1 MLHRCVLPVS
11 FNHFHPISSLKE
23 TLLVESSG
31 MISATSAPA
40 QSWKGV
46 TAVPSSS
53 MGSLNSGW
61 QSQPRQ
67 VQLHDQQVGSTAICA
82 FSSKRVN
89 MAAQLFWLGNQRGL
103 FALHTSNSYKRVK
116 LIGQAGWNPGLFTV
130 YRVIHNE
137 EKSSGKMC
145 VRWWG
150 LVKSKERTYISAS
163 LNIHKSILLTGWI
176 V

>member
-89 MAAQLFWLGNQRGL
+89 MAAQLFWLGNRRGL
-103 FALHTSNSYKRVK
+103 FALHTSNSYERVK
-116 LIGQAGWNPGLFTV
+116 LIGQAGWNPGFSLYTEWSTTKKNLV
-130 YRVIHNE
+130 GKCVCVGGGWWRVKKGPIFQ
-137 EKSSGKMC
+137 
-145 VRWWG
+145 
-150 LVKSKERTYISAS
+150 LV
-163 LNIHKSILLTGWI
+163 
-176 V
+176 